1 MTNIDNPTSSN
12 PGMSSIP
19 PFSGSLLSL
28 IPWVKSRYNK
38 NVKYGPQK
46 NTNTTH
52 GKKTAAARFGVKTCC
67 LQDLHDKWDICTWKQ
82 ADWFGG
88 ISVINRVQYTSCWWK
103 ISGVYQL
110 PCKISS
116 YLQGLILVKWL
127 AGFLQNWTIQEDI
140 WEQKHDTKLE
150 SRKLQHFK
158 SLFESYLCK
167 QTPYENAPRYCWW
180 FRNPANHLEW
190 MYKTLQINANNGINY
205 QPQLVN
211 AKFLTHQPYVYTHQ
225 ISCEF

>member
-116 YLQGLILVKWL
+116 YLQGLILVKWFSRISSKL
-127 AGFLQNWTIQEDI
+127 DHSGRYLGTETWHETWKSKTPAFQKPI
-140 WEQKHDTKLE
+140 WVPTYANRPPTKMLPGTVDGSE
-150 SRKLQHFK
+150 IRLTTWNECIKP
-158 SLFESYLCK
+158 CK
-167 QTPYENAPRYCWW
+167 
-180 FRNPANHLEW
+180 
-190 MYKTLQINANNGINY
+190 
-205 QPQLVN
+205 
-211 AKFLTHQPYVYTHQ
+211 
-225 ISCEF
+225 